1 MLTFLEINQLHDIV
15 MFQAVQK
22 TDFWLK
28 SRQIRL

>member
-1 MLTFLEINQLHDIV
+1 MLAFLEIDQLHDVI